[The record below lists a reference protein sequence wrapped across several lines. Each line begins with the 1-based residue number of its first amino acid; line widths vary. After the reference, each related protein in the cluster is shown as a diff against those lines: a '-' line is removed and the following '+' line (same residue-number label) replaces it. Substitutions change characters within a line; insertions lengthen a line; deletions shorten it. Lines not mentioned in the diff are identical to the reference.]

1 MEKPSVNNIWNVLVV
16 GGVILVLLIMFTS
29 SIGYSDYT
37 TEKTDTESM
46 DYINEIRISNNL
58 TEIEFDERVY
68 DLAVFKARQ
77 MIADEY
83 YEHRNPHTDECIKD
97 IKAQH
102 GFEAH
107 EHLAENLEGYEVI
120 DYTNT
125 RINWDAGNITIVV
138 DSWMNSEGHRT
149 NLLYPDHSAGAV
161 ACELDKCVFLGLNNK
176 GYGSICK

>member
-1 MEKPSVNNIWNVLVV
+1 MDKPSLNNIWNVLVV
-16 GGVILVLLIMFTS
+16 GGVVVVSLIMFTL

-46 DYINEIRISNNL
+46 DYINEIRVGYNL
-58 TEIEFDERVY
+58 TEIEFDERIY

-83 YEHRNPHTDECIKD
+83 YEHRNPHTGECIKD
-97 IKAQH
+97 IKSQH

-107 EHLAENLEGYEVI
+107 EHLAENLSGYEVI
-120 DYTNT
+120 NYTQGVSWNDGSV
-125 RINWDAGNITIVV
+125 IEIV
-138 DSWMNSEGHRT
+138 DGWMYSEGHRT